1 MKRKQVLTAVV
12 TSLFITTACTL
23 EKEIQEEINAPVAL
37 QLSSRIKASMRS
49 NTQSTSITEGQT
61 VYAWADKTTGDPHIK
76 AWTLRAKGDNT
87 FTGSARYFPQ
97 SGEALNIYA
106 LHGHFGTDMREDITD
121 FPASGLI
128 HTVSADQT
136 TTVEYAKSDLLYAAE
151 KSVARTGASGG
162 TKRLVLNFY
171 HLLSKVEIALKAGT
185 GLTRNDLNGATVT
198 LMNTKLKADF
208 RPEQDNEI
216 SDGTTRAAM
225 VRPAATENT
234 PEPILIPAKVIP
246 GDDFSGADYAEAV
259 IVPQTIGDAGEIP
272 FIKVNLAS
280 GRELYYKINNKT
292 FESGKKYIFNI
303 TVNLPG
309 LEVTSGIEDWADGG
323 TTSGD
328 AEADENEIVV
338 REDGTWR
345 IVLDSE
351 REKTYNIVFLG
362 DGFIEEDNV
371 VGGAFDKEVEKSLDF
386 IFSKQPL
393 KTYKDYFKV
402 YQVYAHSN
410 ERGADKN
417 ARENII
423 DTKFDATF
431 GWNGINRLLVIR
443 DEWTAITYAN
453 KALPNYHMIFVLVN
467 DPMHGG
473 SGGNIITASVND
485 WSHLT
490 ALHEMG
496 HRFGLGDEYEDRLV
510 AIGKDR
516 KEAAL
521 YSNLDITG
529 DPTKVKWKHFIG
541 RPGYSSENVYEGGYY
556 FSDGV
561 WRPSRYSIMN
571 ILDTDQGF
579 NAISREAIVR
589 HVFQWIGETFDMDEF
604 YRRDDPA
611 ETHPTPAA
619 ISNNPIPMPPPL
631 ELYYES
637 LYKKPF
643 RPHDANP
650 I

>member
-37 QLSSRIKASMRS
+37 QLSSRIKASTRS

-417 ARENII
+417 HWEDIV

-431 GWNGINRLLVIR
+431 GWNGIDRLLVIR
-443 DEWTAITYAN
+443 GNSAAVDYADKATYN
-453 KALPNYHMIFVLVN
+453 HHMIFVLVN

-473 SGGNIITASVND
+473 IRRKYH
-485 WSHLT
+485 HL
-490 ALHEMG
+490 L
-496 HRFGLGDEYEDRLV
+496 R
-510 AIGKDR
+510 
-516 KEAAL
+516 
-521 YSNLDITG
+521 
-529 DPTKVKWKHFIG
+529 
-541 RPGYSSENVYEGGYY
+541 
-556 FSDGV
+556 
-561 WRPSRYSIMN
+561 
-571 ILDTDQGF
+571 Q
-579 NAISREAIVR
+579 
-589 HVFQWIGETFDMDEF
+589 
-604 YRRDDPA
+604 
-611 ETHPTPAA
+611 
-619 ISNNPIPMPPPL
+619 
-631 ELYYES
+631 
-637 LYKKPF
+637 
-643 RPHDANP
+643 
-650 I
+650 